1 MRLRGA
7 AIGISAGLAVMGF
20 AQPGLAY
27 QEAEV
32 GGGGTIKGKIA
43 YTGEIPTRTVVPTK
57 DQEVCG
63 GVREEP
69 EVVVDADN
77 GVGDAIV
84 YLKEVGSGKAWP
96 ATTAAPTVDNKGCI
110 FSPSIQAIPVGK
122 LNIRNSDPVLHNTH
136 GFYGRR
142 TAFNLALPNQGQT
155 IEVDLT
161 RAGQVRIEC
170 DAHGWMLGFV
180 YAVDNPY
187 YALTTVDGTFELT
200 DVPPGQYTLIAN
212 QAYTGP
218 VEVEVTVTAGQ
229 TTEVPVELE
238 AP

>member
-1 MRLRGA
+1 MEFRGT
-7 AIGISAGLAVMGF
+7 AIGFSAGLVLVCVAS
-20 AQPGLAY
+20 PGLAY
-27 QEAEV
+27 QETQV
-32 GGGGTIKGKIA
+32 SGGGAIKGKVV

-63 GVREEP
+63 DVREEP
-69 EVVVDADN
+69 EGKVSADD

-84 YLKEVGSGKAWP
+84 YLKEVEQGKAWP
-96 ATTAAPTVDNKGCI
+96 AAAAAPTLDNKDCI
-110 FSPSIQAIPVGK
+110 FTPSIQAIPVGK
-122 LNIRNSDPVLHNTH
+122 LNVHNSDPVLHNTH

-155 IEVDLT
+155 IEVDLP

-170 DAHGWMLGFV
+170 DAHGWMLGWV
-180 YAVDNPY
+180 YAVANPY
-187 YALTTVDGTFELT
+187 YALTGEDGTFEIT
-200 DVPPGQYTLIAN
+200 EVPPGDYTLIAN

-218 VEVEVTVTAGQ
+218 IEVDVTVKAGETA
-229 TTEVPVELE
+229 EVPVELT